1 MQRPLIVLT
10 TFVAFFASHSAART
24 AKGDDPK
31 SFVAVLVAR
40 RDISAYESL
49 DAPEKLFKIVHYLKG
64 DEPRDAITDFE
75 EVKGKSVA
83 CHVAE
88 DQPLRRSH
96 VGPTVNGGGWLVDSE
111 KRAMFVRL
119 PKAAIGNADF
129 HCRVD
134 LYGIS
139 KVDGREQ
146 PELLIKNLLVLTV
159 EEGKDGLDGGVTFAI
174 TPKSARLI
182 AECRKTM
189 DFTLKVRRH
198 ETEEVV
204 KKLED

>member
-1 MQRPLIVLT
+1 MLRPIVVLAALG
-10 TFVAFFASHSAART
+10 AFFVSQPAVPT
-24 AKGDDPK
+24 AKADDPK
-31 SFVAVLVAR
+31 SLVTVLVAR
-40 RDISAYESL
+40 RDISSCESL
-49 DAPEKLFKIVHYLKG
+49 DEPEKVFKVVHYLKG
-64 DEPRDAITDFE
+64 DEPRDAVTDFE
-75 EVKGKSVA
+75 QVKGKSLA

-88 DQPLRRSH
+88 DQPLRRCYIGSPMK
-96 VGPTVNGGGWLVDSE
+96 VGAWLVDPE

-139 KVDGREQ
+139 KDDSKKQ
-146 PELLIKNLLVLTV
+146 PELLIKNLLILTV

-174 TPKSARLI
+174 TPKSARTI

-204 KKLED
+204 KKFED